1 MKTQMTDKRFE
12 RLKGVCMVGAVVAL
26 SFIIEL
32 CLGSFPVGIFRFPLN
47 ILVLA
52 LWVML
57 MTMMYRGRGH
67 SACGRFM
74 LSREATWLSLGM
86 VVAIGITLGLQRKPS
101 STAWPVVASLL
112 FVQSHLLLVILRGWR
127 NRRGIRWRFCLT
139 HIGLL
144 LALGAGYWGAP
155 DREQWRTPVHPYPSN
170 EAFTMEGEP
179 RLLPYTIELKD
190 FVIEQAENGTP
201 THYEA
206 QVMVDGTMVTLRVN
220 HPYARTI
227 SEKIYLVS
235 FSTTPQGE
243 RYAIVE
249 IVREPWQWL
258 SAMGIIMLIAGAMLL
273 FVQGP
278 RKGRTPEG
286 PQAGLLWGGKPPVVA
301 TDAHFASAQGE
312 GTQSPLK

>member
-12 RLKGVCMVGAVVAL
+12 QLKGVCMVGAGVAL
-26 SFIIEL
+26 SFLLER
-32 CLGSFPVGIFRFPLN
+32 CLGCFPVGIFRFPLN

-52 LWVML
+52 LWMVL
-57 MTMMYRGRGH
+57 MTMMYRGRGR
-67 SACGRFM
+67 SACARFM
-74 LSREATWLSLGM
+74 LSREATWLALGM

-101 STAWPVVASLL
+101 STAWPVVVSLL

-127 NRRGIRWRFCLT
+127 NKGGIRWRFCLT

-179 RLLPYTIELKD
+179 RQLPYTLELKD
-190 FVIEQAENGTP
+190 FVIEHAENGTP

-249 IVREPWQWL
+249 VVREPWQWL
-258 SAMGIIMLIAGAMLL
+258 SAMGIVMLIAGAMLL

-278 RKGRTPEG
+278 LFNSK
-286 PQAGLLWGGKPPVVA
+286 
-301 TDAHFASAQGE
+301 F
-312 GTQSPLK
+312 

>member
-1 MKTQMTDKRFE
+1 
-12 RLKGVCMVGAVVAL
+12 MVGAGVAL
-26 SFIIEL
+26 SFLLER

-52 LWVML
+52 LWMVLL
-57 MTMMYRGRGH
+57 MMMMYRDRGH
-67 SACGRFM
+67 SACARFM

-101 STAWPVVASLL
+101 STAWPVLASLL

-179 RLLPYTIELKD
+179 RVLPYTLELKD
-190 FVIEQAENGTP
+190 FVVEHAENGTP

-258 SAMGIIMLIAGAMLL
+258 SAMGIIMLIVGAMLL

-278 RKGRTPEG
+278 RKRKETPSNSPSMGRTR
-286 PQAGLLWGGKPPVVA
+286 
-301 TDAHFASAQGE
+301 
-312 GTQSPLK
+312 SPLKQITNNENNKL

>member
-12 RLKGVCMVGAVVAL
+12 RLKGVCMVGAGVAL
-26 SFIIEL
+26 SFLLER
-32 CLGSFPVGIFRFPLN
+32 CLGCFPVGIFRFPLN
-47 ILVLA
+47 MLVLA
-52 LWVML
+52 LWMVL

-67 SACGRFM
+67 SACARFM
-74 LSREATWLSLGM
+74 LSREATWLALGM
-86 VVAIGITLGLQRKPS
+86 MVAIGITLGLQREPS

-127 NRRGIRWRFCLT
+127 NKGGIRWRFCLT

-144 LALGAGYWGAP
+144 LALGAGFWGAP
-155 DREQWRTPVHPYPSN
+155 DREQLRAPVQRYPSN
-170 EAFTMEGEP
+170 DAYTMEGEE
-179 RLLPYTIELKD
+179 RRLPYTLELKD
-190 FVIEQAENGTP
+190 FSIEEAENGTP

-235 FSTTPQGE
+235 FSTSPRGE

-249 IVREPWQWL
+249 IVSEPWQWL
-258 SAMGIIMLIAGAMLL
+258 SAAGIIMLLAGAMLL
-273 FVQGP
+273 FIQGP
-278 RKGRTPEG
+278 LFNSK
-286 PQAGLLWGGKPPVVA
+286 L
-301 TDAHFASAQGE
+301 
-312 GTQSPLK
+312 

>member
-1 MKTQMTDKRFE
+1 
-12 RLKGVCMVGAVVAL
+12 MVGAVVAL

-170 EAFTMEGEP
+170 EAFTMQGEP

>member
-1 MKTQMTDKRFE
+1 METLTRDKRFE
-12 RLKGVCMVGAVVAL
+12 QLKGVCMVGAGGAL
-26 SFIIEL
+26 FFLVEM
-32 CLGSFPVGIFRFPLN
+32 CWGSFPVGLFRFPLN

-67 SACGRFM
+67 SACARFM

-179 RLLPYTIELKD
+179 RVLPYTLELKD
-190 FVIEQAENGTP
+190 FVVEHAENGTP

-278 RKGRTPEG
+278 LFNSK
-286 PQAGLLWGGKPPVVA
+286 
-301 TDAHFASAQGE
+301 F
-312 GTQSPLK
+312 